1 MKAFQFSL
9 EQILELRI
17 EEEQEAEI
25 RLGRVVSEWNRFNR
39 DREDRE
45 AKKRSITAGLSPE
58 DIRQTSL
65 YQSRLDQEIDRFQRE
80 MDQRMPLLEKL
91 RKEYADARA
100 ARQGLEKLKEKRLT
114 EHRKKAL
121 KQEALVLDDLSMN
134 MIRMRKASE

>member
-25 RLGRVVSEWNRFNR
+25 RLGRAVSEWNRFNR

-45 AKKRSITAGLSPE
+45 AKKRGITPGLTPE
-58 DIRQTSL
+58 DILQTSL
-65 YQSRLDQEIDRFQRE
+65 YLARLDQEIDRFQQA
-80 MDQRMPLLEKL
+80 MDQRAPLLEKL
-91 RKEYADARA
+91 RREYTEARA
-100 ARQGLEKLKEKRLT
+100 ARQGLEKLKEKRLN
-114 EHRKKAL
+114 EHRKKAHR
-121 KQEALVLDDLSMN
+121 KEALILDDLSMN